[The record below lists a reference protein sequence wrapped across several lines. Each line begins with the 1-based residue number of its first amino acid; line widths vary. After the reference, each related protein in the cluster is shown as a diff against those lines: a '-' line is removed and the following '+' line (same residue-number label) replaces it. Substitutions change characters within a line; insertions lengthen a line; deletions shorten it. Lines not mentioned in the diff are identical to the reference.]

1 MKSISFQRNKS
12 LIRIVNEKQGKK
24 KKNWDRIIYIVL
36 LCLFVVLV
44 IYYTIS
50 KLFFIHANGH
60 VIIESTKVR
69 LTDDARLIDFYVS
82 EGDSV
87 SLNDTL
93 FSYALDLDQD
103 QSSGSSVNSDI
114 ISGVQGESKDLWHLK
129 ETYSLK
135 KSIEINNTKIKEN
148 NEVINSYSQEIKRL
162 TNEVILDVLPK
173 TRLDV
178 VQNEII
184 KLKNENN
191 QMADENS
198 TYLELINTITPL
210 PASGKYSS
218 SKKIKRSGKAIGPDV
233 RTLPLNKLFFTDEL
247 LTHEKFFRA
256 PMSGIITRIYVKP
269 TETALKTEEILN
281 IHRGFPAYIKA
292 FFEQKDLRYF
302 SIGDKFEL
310 EFPDGT
316 VSIGILK
323 RFYIAT
329 YQMPDEFQAKYE
341 PTTRTIAGDIYPE
354 KEEDREKWLIFNKMS
369 VEITKFKY

>member
-12 LIRIVNEKQGKK
+12 LIRIVNEKHARKG
-24 KKNWDRIIYIVL
+24 KNWDKLIYIGL
-36 LCLFVVLV
+36 LAIFVILI
-44 IYYTIS
+44 IYYTIN

-69 LTDDARLIDFYVS
+69 LTDDARLIDFYVA

-87 SLNDTL
+87 GLNDTL

-103 QSSGSSVNSDI
+103 QSSNSTLNSDI
-114 ISGVQGESKDLWHLK
+114 IANAQGESRDLWHLK
-129 ETYSLK
+129 ELHSLK
-135 KSIEINNTKIKEN
+135 KSVQVNGTKIREN
-148 NEVINSYSQEIKRL
+148 NRIIKDYQNEIKRL

-173 TRLDV
+173 ARLDV
-178 VQNEII
+178 IQTEIL
-184 KLKNENN
+184 KLKNENG
-191 QMADENS
+191 QLEEENGS
-198 TYLELINTITPL
+198 YRELMNTIVPL
-210 PASGKYSS
+210 PANRTNSSTKEIKHNGKGGMTDI
-218 SKKIKRSGKAIGPDV
+218 SKLHI
-233 RTLPLNKLFFTDEL
+233 NKLFFTDEL
-247 LTHEKFFRA
+247 LTHEKYFRS
-256 PMSGIITRIYVKP
+256 PMGGIITRIFIKP
-269 TETALKTEEILN
+269 TETALKSEEILN

-302 SIGDKFEL
+302 AKGDKFIL
-310 EFPDGT
+310 EFPDGSKST
-316 VSIGILK
+316 GVLK